1 VRFLVVIFVVFGLVT
16 MTWGQVPQKPIQTI
30 QQQTQEL
37 RFQVERL
44 LSLFSVK
51 TDTLYFNGD
60 TLITV
65 RRDTITT
72 IKGDTVLI
80 KRSR

>member
-1 VRFLVVIFVVFGLVT
+1 VRLLVVIFVVFGLVA
-16 MTWGQVPQKPIQTI
+16 MTWGQVPQKPIQII

-72 IKGDTVLI
+72 IKGDTILI
-80 KRSR
+80 KRGK